1 MQLFG
6 GAAAPKV
13 AGDADLVK
21 DGSIQ
26 TFARDVLDASMR
38 VPVLVDFWAPWCGP
52 CKQLTPLL
60 EKLVR
65 AAKGKVRLVKID
77 IDDPQNRPIADQLRI
92 QSVPTVYAFLGGQ
105 PVTGF
110 AGAQPE
116 SQIKALIDKLI
127 AGAAQGAA
135 PEEEDLLAA
144 AQDAVAHGDGRTAGR
159 LFRQILAEEPGKPEA
174 IGGLARVLITERK
187 LAEAKA
193 LLDETPKESASH
205 VAVSGARA
213 ALTLAEEAGDLG
225 DPTVLLARVEG
236 NADDHDARYRLAT
249 LMFLGGQVETAM
261 ENLLQ
266 IVRRDRAWEDD
277 RARKQLVKF
286 FDALG
291 PKHPATLKGRRML
304 SSVLFS

>member
-13 AGDADLVK
+13 AGDADLIK

-26 TFARDVLDASMR
+26 TFARDVLDASIK

-52 CKQLTPLL
+52 CKQLTPVL

-77 IDDPQNRPIADQLRI
+77 IDQNPELAQQLRI
-92 QSVPTVYAFLGGQ
+92 QSVPTVYAFMGGQ

-116 SQIKALIDKLI
+116 SQIKALIDKLV

-135 PEEEDLLAA
+135 APEEDDLLAA
-144 AQDAVAHGDGRTAGR
+144 AQDAAAHGDGRTAGR
-159 LFRQILAEEPGKPEA
+159 LFRQLLAEEPGKPEA

-193 LLDETPKESASH
+193 LLDEAPKESANH

-213 ALTLAEEAGDLG
+213 ALALAEEAGDLG

-249 LMFLGGQVETAM
+249 LMFLRGQVETAM
-261 ENLLQ
+261 ENLVQ
-266 IVRRDRAWEDD
+266 IVRCDRSWEDEL
-277 RARKQLVKF
+277 ARKQLVKF

>member
-13 AGDADLVK
+13 AGDADVIK

-77 IDDPQNRPIADQLRI
+77 IDQNPELAQQLRI

-144 AQDAVAHGDGRTAGR
+144 AQDAAGHGDGRTAGR

-249 LMFLGGQVETAM
+249 LMFLRGQVETAM